1 GASPMPPLHPHG
13 ARRGAAQPGQTKPRV
28 LTDPCGKAF
37 ARSNRHWRVTDL
49 PFERPFEQPSARAHQ
64 RSLDAGFDARRDGL
78 GGSAEAVRLCTHA
91 PVLGRGLVVPA
102 EEGQETVREQHRH
115 LGAELALAR
124 FGLSA
129 RGRNAH
135 AAVSEEAIGWIAE
148 LAVALGERQPA
159 GRAILPPIDMIE
171 LLDLIVA
178 RE

>member
-91 PVLGRGLVVPA
+91 PVLGRGLVV
-102 EEGQETVREQHRH
+102 R
-115 LGAELALAR
+115 AELALAR

-135 AAVSEEAIGWIAE
+135 DDVSEEAIGWIAE
-148 LAVALGERQPA
+148 LALALRERQHV

-178 RE
+178 REQNRK